1 MSETRPQS
9 FSWKIPPGDELKR
22 QVCDDCG
29 WVHYENPK
37 IVVGAVCSWEDKI
50 LLCRRAIEPRSG
62 FWTIPAG
69 FLEENETPMHGAARE
84 ADEEATAKIEIDA
97 LLGIYTIPRISQVQ
111 MMYRARLLSPDVA
124 PGIESLDVGLYGWD
138 DIPWSELAFP
148 TVSWALKHFREAD
161 GRTDF
166 APFTNPQGHLLD

>member
-1 MSETRPQS
+1 MSDTRPQS
-9 FSWKIPPGDELKR
+9 FSRKIPPGDELER
-22 QVCDDCG
+22 QVCDGCG

-37 IVVGAVCSWEDKI
+37 IVVGAVCTWEDKI

-111 MMYRARLLSPDVA
+111 MMYRARLISPDVA
-124 PGIESLDVGLYGWD
+124 PGIESLDVGLYDWD
-138 DIPWSELAFP
+138 EIPWPELAFP
-148 TVSWALKHFREAD
+148 TITWALKHFREVD

-166 APFTNPQGHLLD
+166 APFTNPEGHPLD

>member
-1 MSETRPQS
+1 MSEPRNQS

-37 IVVGAVCSWEDKI
+37 IVVGAVCTWEDKI

-111 MMYRARLLSPDVA
+111 MMYRARLVSPDVA
-124 PGIESLDVGLYGWD
+124 PGIESLEVGLYDWD
-138 DIPWSELAFP
+138 DIPWPELAFP
-148 TVSWALKHFREAD
+148 TVSWALKHFREVD

-166 APFTNPQGHLLD
+166 APFTNPAGHPLD